1 MSHSTLLHSNP
12 ARQHRLLLWLMTGL
26 LLLAFALGARSL
38 DDDAVWG
45 DEFFSIYDSGG
56 EDESPLTLAQI
67 WERVATR
74 NPWHTPGF
82 FFLLSGWG
90 RLAGWEPFVGRVL
103 ALLIG
108 LPALAWTYRLGADV
122 VSRRVGLY
130 AALVL
135 GTLSFYV
142 YYLHE
147 LRMYTLIALLTAFTF
162 WCYLRLIRRRQ
173 PRRWVWIGFF
183 GGALSLLYLHYFAA
197 LPVMALG
204 LYHLL
209 FVPKNRRWWR
219 IVGLLLLAGLLF
231 LPWLS
236 NLGTA
241 LELAVEA
248 DTLNLRSLD
257 TVEALAELVRVMGNG
272 IAPLVLLAALLGAA
286 GLWVGRKRDLT
297 MTQGRTTQASSL
309 PMGRADHH
317 TGGDGLHRRT
327 TQASSLQD
335 VGVWVRTRQTSSLP
349 MTGGFQIVFL
359 ALALVALLLL
369 ANAILQVMH
378 EGRLRYFMLLLPPLA
393 IGIGIAVERAGYV
406 QRLLTPLLLTMWI
419 ATGLVGVFSGSV
431 TAGLDGSAYT
441 MPLHRIEHELDT
453 IIQPDD
459 YLIAFP
465 PANLPT
471 WRYRVPADFYLKDL
485 GEGYFIPNVLSDSDT
500 EPVNSPDE
508 IVTAAGSRQRL
519 WVAVSPD
526 EQPPTFAPFQQGIDV
541 EYDLCST
548 VEQSPHLAL
557 SLYTRS
563 PVCCVTDPATAEP
576 ILQFGDGIAL
586 TGYEPIPPII
596 GSDILR
602 VMLGWRLDASVPP
615 DTYSYG
621 LHIVDGDGRLVD
633 QSDDGVPYQRFACEP
648 ATIDLTNLRPG
659 EYTLLLVVYN
669 WQTGAALPATDRR
682 SGATGERLPLA
693 TFRVAEG

>member
-147 LRMYTLIALLTAFTF
+147 LRMYTLIALLTTFTF

-183 GGALSLLYLHYFAA
+183 GGVLSLLYLHYFAA

-241 LELAVEA
+241 IELAVEA

-272 IAPLVLLAALLGAA
+272 ITPLVLLAALLGAA
-286 GLWVGRKRDLT
+286 GVWAQRKRALT
-297 MTQGRTTQASSL
+297 MTQGRT
-309 PMGRADHH
+309 
-317 TGGDGLHRRT
+317 
-327 TQASSLQD
+327 
-335 VGVWVRTRQTSSLP
+335 RQTSSLQRWGLWGQ
-349 MTGGFQIVFL
+349 TRQASSLRRSGAFQIIFL

-369 ANAILQVMH
+369 ANAVLQVMH

-406 QRLLTPLLLTMWI
+406 QRLLTPLLLTLWI
-419 ATGLVGVFSGSV
+419 ATGLVSVFSGSV

-441 MPLHRIEHELDT
+441 MPLHRIEHELAS

-519 WVAVSPD
+519 WVASSPD
-526 EQPPTFAPFQQGIDV
+526 DQPPTFAPFQQGIDV

-548 VEQSPHLAL
+548 VEQSPDLAL

-563 PVCCVTDPATAEP
+563 PVCCVTDPAAAEP
-576 ILQFGDGIAL
+576 ILQFGDGIAV
-586 TGYEPIPPII
+586 TGYEPIPSTI
-596 GSDILR
+596 GNNILR
-602 VMLGWRLDASVPP
+602 VMFGWRLDSSVPP

-621 LHIVDGDGRLVD
+621 LHIVDSDGTLVD
-633 QSDDGVPYQRFACEP
+633 QSDGGIPYQAFACEP

-669 WQTGAALPATDRR
+669 WQTGATLPATDRR
-682 SGATGERLPLA
+682 TGFSGERLPLA
-693 TFRVAEG
+693 TFRVAEE